1 MKKSIVYFAHGKES
15 GPWGT
20 KISRLAEIAKK
31 KGFGVESPD
40 YTFTHDPDER
50 VQKLLSLKPRA
61 AKHLIFVGS
70 SMGGYV
76 STVASAKLH
85 ADGLFLLAP
94 AFFHLGYKKAS
105 PKPAAKKITIV
116 HGWNDEVIPVEHS
129 IRFAK
134 WNKTDLFLFNGDHRL
149 IDVLPNIERIF
160 SAFLDQFSR

>member
-20 KISRLAEIAKK
+20 KIPRLAEIAKK

-70 SMGGYV
+70 STRGA
-76 STVASAKLH
+76 SNARTSRVARLGSIVFPPAQSFK
-85 ADGLFLLAP
+85 AP
-94 AFFHLGYKKAS
+94 CQYS
-105 PKPAAKKITIV
+105 
-116 HGWNDEVIPVEHS
+116 
-129 IRFAK
+129 
-134 WNKTDLFLFNGDHRL
+134 
-149 IDVLPNIERIF
+149 F
-160 SAFLDQFSR
+160 S